1 MEISSALSVAVEL
14 DAQGS
19 IAVSREGFCD
29 RDDVR
34 LFHMTGEAGNDQDHR
49 YFAGVRCARR
59 FRDRAVQFTVQTDS
73 VAADIEF
80 FSLNHGFLMSQVNK
94 KTVY

>member
-1 MEISSALSVAVEL
+1 MEISSALSMAVEL

-19 IAVSREGFCD
+19 IAASGQGFCD

-59 FRDRAVQFTVQTDS
+59 FRDRAVQLAVKPDAVTTD
-73 VAADIEF
+73 VEF
-80 FSLNHGFLMSQVNK
+80 FSLDHSLSMF
-94 KTVY
+94 